1 MAGDGARERLYTDS
15 YILLLAMKLE
25 DNFNNTSGLI
35 FKYPTLAI
43 QSDDYLAWLNVY
55 GGISPINQPYLK
67 KYTVYSAL
75 YRARLRD
82 SVIVKAAIIPY
93 L

>member
-43 QSDDYLAWLNVY
+43 QSDDYLA
-55 GGISPINQPYLK
+55 
-67 KYTVYSAL
+67 
-75 YRARLRD
+75 
-82 SVIVKAAIIPY
+82 
-93 L
+93 